1 MDESRVNTSYEFSR
15 DENLLL
21 SGLAQELMRLGVAV
35 LVAGILLVLY
45 IAVSFLDPVAVFQ
58 VSDAK
63 HMVLAVV
70 DYALWVV
77 ISLLVIYLSITV
89 IRLAGPIRMI
99 TRTKGMDL
107 TYLMDFVS
115 RLTHICRLSFGS
127 LIAICVLLVA
137 SLAIMILV
145 F

>member
-15 DENLLL
+15 DENLLF

-137 SLAIMILV
+137 SLAMMILV

>member
-1 MDESRVNTSYEFSR
+1 MDESRANTSYEFSR

-21 SGLAQELMRLGVAV
+21 PGLAQELMRLGVAV

-45 IAVSFLDPVAVFQ
+45 IVVSFLDLVAGIQ

-63 HMVLAVV
+63 HMVLAVA

-77 ISLLVIYLSITV
+77 ISLLVIYLSVTI

-137 SLAIMILV
+137 SLEMMILV

>member
-21 SGLAQELMRLGVAV
+21 SGLAQELMGLGVAV

-137 SLAIMILV
+137 SLAMMILV

>member
-21 SGLAQELMRLGVAV
+21 SALARELMRLGAAV

-45 IAVSFLDPVAVFQ
+45 IVVSFLDPVAIFQ
-58 VSDAK
+58 VSDAR
-63 HMVLAVV
+63 HMVLAAV

-77 ISLLVIYLSITV
+77 ISLLVIYLSATV

-137 SLAIMILV
+137 SLVMMILV